1 MIYFD
6 SGALVKRYIE
16 EEGSKE
22 VNKLLHGSEKA
33 VTSRLAYPEILSAI
47 IRRHRA
53 GDIAT
58 ADCERIKR
66 EFRVEWGRYI
76 IIEVHSELFSII
88 DKLIEK
94 HALRGADSIHLST
107 ALWLQQITKQDVLF
121 AASDADLLKAAKA
134 EKMKIYNPQEYE

>member
-6 SGALVKRYIE
+6 SSALVKRYIE

-22 VNKLLHGSEKA
+22 VNKLLQGADKA

-53 GDIAT
+53 GDIT
-58 ADCERIKR
+58 TSDCDRIKR
-66 EFRVEWGRYI
+66 EFRVEWRCYT
-76 IIEVHSELFSII
+76 IIEVHGELFSII

-107 ALWLQQITKQDVLF
+107 ALWIQQVTKQDVLF
-121 AASDADLLKAAKA
+121 AASDTELLKAAQA
-134 EKMKIYNPQEYE
+134 EKMKICNPQEHV

>member
-6 SGALVKRYIE
+6 SSALVKRYIE

-22 VNKLLHGSEKA
+22 VNKLLHGPEKA

-66 EFRVEWGRYI
+66 EFRVEWGRYT

-107 ALWLQQITKQDVLF
+107 ALWLQQVTKQDVLF
-121 AASDADLLKAAKA
+121 AASDAELLNAAKA
-134 EKMKIYNPQEYE
+134 EKMRTCNPQKYE